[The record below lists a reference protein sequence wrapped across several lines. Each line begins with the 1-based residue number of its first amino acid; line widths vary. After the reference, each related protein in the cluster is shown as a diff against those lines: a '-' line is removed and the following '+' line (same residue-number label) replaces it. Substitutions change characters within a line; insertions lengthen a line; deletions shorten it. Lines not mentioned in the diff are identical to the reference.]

1 MQPADQGE
9 QQQEQPMEDAV
20 EEVQEG
26 VQNIMSQGTGTKRTF
41 DEHQD
46 GLAQGN
52 LLSPNVVGYNDV
64 ESPVR
69 NGDAGAQ
76 DNGEQA
82 VEGD

>member
-1 MQPADQGE
+1 
-9 QQQEQPMEDAV
+9 
-20 EEVQEG
+20 
-26 VQNIMSQGTGTKRTF
+26 MSQGTGTKRTF